1 MDEPGLDNHFS
12 TEGPIL
18 STLPTRDAGRS
29 SNRDVLVPSCH
40 VLHALPLLEQTL
52 SFCGRRFAV
61 FRVNLV
67 EGVRDGRQG
76 VAAVQG
82 HTDEFVV
89 DAGAFPSGRVAV
101 SEGPLCRRPRARLAS

>member
-1 MDEPGLDNHFS
+1 
-12 TEGPIL
+12 
-18 STLPTRDAGRS
+18 
-29 SNRDVLVPSCH
+29 
-40 VLHALPLLEQTL
+40 
-52 SFCGRRFAV
+52 V